1 MAVNEKLLTIRLFCL
16 LCLPFASG
24 ILGVFKKYHN
34 KKLDTNQLSYGMSV
48 KGVFGCEK
56 ECLKRRDVCD
66 AANVMP
72 VKPFWFDCNFIKN
85 VKLADIT
92 PDKLLPNPGG
102 KFILHQGEYTQSI
115 ISH

>member
-1 MAVNEKLLTIRLFCL
+1 MVVIVKKLLGISLFCL

-24 ILGVFKKYHN
+24 ILGVFKKYLN

-66 AANVMP
+66 AANVIP
-72 VKPFWFDCNFIKN
+72 VKRFWFDCNFIKDDTL
-85 VKLADIT
+85 VDIA
-92 PDKLLPNPGG
+92 PNQLLPNPGG
-102 KFILHQGEYTQSI
+102 KFILHQGE
-115 ISH
+115 